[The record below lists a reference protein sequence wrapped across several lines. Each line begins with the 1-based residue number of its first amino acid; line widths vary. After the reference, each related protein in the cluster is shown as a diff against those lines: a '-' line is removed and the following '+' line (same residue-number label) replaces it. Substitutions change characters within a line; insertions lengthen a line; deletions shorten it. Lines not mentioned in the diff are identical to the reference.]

1 MRILLAATPAPG
13 HLNPIL
19 AVARIMVAHG
29 HDVLVTSASA
39 FRAKV
44 EATGARFAP
53 LPFGAD
59 MDLSDIDARFTGRK
73 HLAPGL
79 PLLAFDFKHLF
90 INTIAAQFSG
100 LETLLQQF
108 PAELIVADTM
118 FGGCLPFLLG
128 ARARRPAIVGL
139 GVTCLLTRRDDGA
152 PAGLGLPP
160 ATDAATLA
168 RYRGIAAEV
177 ETHLL
182 GPARMHVDAILES
195 LGAAA
200 LPTPYVEALVGLHDV
215 FLQPS
220 VPGFDFPCMALP
232 ANLHFIGALP
242 VAAGD
247 ELTPKLKAA
256 VADGRHL
263 VLVTQGTVANHD
275 LGQLIGPT
283 LEALADRDDVI
294 VLVATG
300 GRPITEIPGRLP
312 AHALATEFLPFG
324 ALMPHIDLLVTNGGY
339 GAVTQALSQGV
350 PVVAAGTT
358 EDKQDVNARIAWCGV
373 GVDLR
378 TEAPSVAQLR
388 EAICTVLGDHAYR
401 NKARALAAE
410 FSAYDAEANILN
422 LLERAVLNHAG

>member
-1 MRILLAATPAPG
+1 MRVLLAATPASG
-13 HLNPIL
+13 HLTPIL
-19 AVARIMVAHG
+19 AVARILVDHG

-39 FRAKV
+39 FRARI
-44 EATGARFAP
+44 EASGARFAP

-59 MDLSDIDARFTGRK
+59 MDLSDIDALFTGRK

-79 PLLAFDFKHLF
+79 PQLAFDFKHLF
-90 INTIAAQFSG
+90 INTIPAQFSG
-100 LETLLQQF
+100 LDRLLQQF

-152 PAGLGLPP
+152 PVGLGLPP
-160 ATDAATLA
+160 AADAETLA

-177 ETHLL
+177 DAHLL
-182 GPARMHVDAILES
+182 GPARRHVDAILES
-195 LGAAA
+195 LGAAP
-200 LPTPYVEALVGLHDV
+200 LPMPYIEALVGLHDA

-220 VPGFDFPCMALP
+220 VPGFDFPCMELP
-232 ANLHFIGALP
+232 PKLHFIGALP
-242 VAAGD
+242 VAASGALTP
-247 ELTPKLKAA
+247 ELTAA

-294 VLVATG
+294 ILVATG
-300 GRPITEIPGRLP
+300 GKPVTEIPGTLP
-312 AHALATEFLPFG
+312 ANALAAEFLPFG

-339 GAVTQALSQGV
+339 GAVTQAVSHGV
-350 PVVAAGTT
+350 PVVAAGTS

-378 TEAPSVAQLR
+378 TETPSVEQLR
-388 EAICTVLGDHAYR
+388 QAIGTVLGDHGYR

-410 FSAYDAEANILN
+410 FSAYDAEASILN
-422 LLERAVLNHAG
+422 LLERAVLEHAG